1 MAAIRHRPAATL
13 AINECGRLPH
23 IGLPRTRLYAHAR
36 YASPTRTPDVR
47 IGAFQDEAA
56 RRPSDGRGRP
66 TTMMRC
72 FVSWTPPGSHRVTIG
87 VPGALFDT
95 YPRAISSHRSGGV
108 NSALHGVIRAASVAA
123 AYQQDQ
129 ELVQTAGGEKGGHAA
144 HIMRRANRVD
154 IEGDETQPLQ
164 RSDQCQALT
173 GRHTAPSRRAHARRA
188 GRIEEIHVEA

>member
-1 MAAIRHRPAATL
+1 
-13 AINECGRLPH
+13 
-23 IGLPRTRLYAHAR
+23 
-36 YASPTRTPDVR
+36 
-47 IGAFQDEAA
+47 
-56 RRPSDGRGRP
+56 
-66 TTMMRC
+66 TMMRY

-123 AYQQDQ
+123 AYTAGSGCVSRSCLHSRIRLRQSQLLTQQDQ

-144 HIMRRANRVD
+144 HIMRWANRVD

-164 RSDQCQALT
+164 RSDQRQALA
-173 GRHTAPSRRAHARRA
+173 GRDAAPS
-188 GRIEEIHVEA
+188 G

>member
-72 FVSWTPPGSHRVTIG
+72 FVSWTPPGSHRITIG

-123 AYQQDQ
+123 AYTAGSGCVSRSCLHSRIRLRQSQLLTQQDQ
-129 ELVQTAGGEKGGHAA
+129 AASVAAAYTAGSGTGADSW
-144 HIMRRANRVD
+144 RR
-154 IEGDETQPLQ
+154 E
-164 RSDQCQALT
+164 
-173 GRHTAPSRRAHARRA
+173 
-188 GRIEEIHVEA
+188 

>member
-23 IGLPRTRLYAHAR
+23 IGLPRTRLHAHAR

-47 IGAFQDEAA
+47 IVAFQDEAA

-66 TTMMRC
+66 TTMRC
-72 FVSWTPPGSHRVTIG
+72 FVSWTPPGSHRITIG

-123 AYQQDQ
+123 AY
-129 ELVQTAGGEKGGHAA
+129 TAGSGTGADSWRRERRSCRPHHAA
-144 HIMRRANRVD
+144 
-154 IEGDETQPLQ
+154 GSP
-164 RSDQCQALT
+164 C
-173 GRHTAPSRRAHARRA
+173 
-188 GRIEEIHVEA
+188 